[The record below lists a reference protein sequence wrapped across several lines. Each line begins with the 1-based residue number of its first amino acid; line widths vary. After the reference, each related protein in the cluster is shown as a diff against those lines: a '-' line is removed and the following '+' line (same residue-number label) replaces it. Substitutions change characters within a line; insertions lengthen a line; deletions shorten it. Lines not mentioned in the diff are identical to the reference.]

1 MSFTLELRGK
11 TVGSWQLTTSCLGQI
26 ENLRATA
33 SRRAVELLFGDDK
46 TEDGVLRSV
55 SKGDLLDGAKEI
67 AREARKM
74 PGGFQMRIPPVVP
87 GMKTTIGSGG
97 VGGVLIEGRYY
108 AIDCVGDH
116 WTLSE
121 LREGV
126 PEPPPRYDTAEIA
139 TENFGTIKVE
149 PRKSSRSDLS
159 RLAHNVQK
167 FLESDP
173 SDEIQIIWG

>member
-97 VGGVLIEGRYY
+97 VG
-108 AIDCVGDH
+108 
-116 WTLSE
+116 
-121 LREGV
+121 
-126 PEPPPRYDTAEIA
+126 
-139 TENFGTIKVE
+139 
-149 PRKSSRSDLS
+149 
-159 RLAHNVQK
+159 
-167 FLESDP
+167 
-173 SDEIQIIWG
+173 